1 MFNSSTS
8 KLLLY
13 LVGIFFVLAFSSNLA
28 TISFRVSNAELE
40 KEIEQL
46 EDEKSILRAVYL
58 SEISLDK
65 LNTKAGQL
73 AMKHVSSSESTKVS
87 RKTEEQRLARLL
99 PHARSKSKDR
109 ILLVSGY

>member
-8 KLLLY
+8 KLLIY

-46 EDEKSILRAVYL
+46 EDEKSILRADYL

-73 AMKHVSSSESTKVS
+73 AMKHISSNESTKVS
-87 RKTEEQRLARLL
+87 RRIEEQRLAKLL
-99 PHARSKSKDR
+99 PRYRENKLDKG
-109 ILLVSGY
+109 LLVSGY